1 MLFFILPDEEEK
13 GQKKKKKKKK
23 YEEETK
29 LEAEK
34 NKSLPKKIS
43 QWESPEFDRL
53 IPHLLP
59 VWTRI
64 TWLPKTWLPGADG
77 QLFPRSQSW
86 ESGCLWAGLMPV
98 CLGWKTLALNTFCQV
113 AFWQKPTQRFLAESF
128 VGWSLFC
135 YRAGIV
141 KGHKSSGS
149 SRADG
154 RHRAQRES
162 PCRSLIW
169 TKLSASWQKASS
181 ENIL

>member
-1 MLFFILPDEEEK
+1 MI
-13 GQKKKKKKKK
+13 KKK
-23 YEEETK
+23 
-29 LEAEK
+29 
-34 NKSLPKKIS
+34 NPPQKIS

-86 ESGCLWAGLMPV
+86 ESGCLWAGLLPV

-113 AFWQKPTQRFLAESF
+113 AFWQKPTQRSLAESF

-135 YRAGIV
+135 WKAGIV

-149 SRADG
+149 SSNVGLKGNLCAG
-154 RHRAQRES
+154 LWYES
-162 PCRSLIW
+162 NWALPDRKPRQKTFHKKNTPHHVTVKIPTISL
-169 TKLSASWQKASS
+169 KKKMCLNS
-181 ENIL
+181 